1 MFTFLSQNSRVHSH
15 QTQEVQIQSKAR
27 LFNQTGVFIIVFY
40 CSTNFCFNHNVVFVI
55 TFYFCSCLF
64 IALVARNILTLKLL
78 CSFEDVTEF
87 AHHLIRRQK
96 HSTMSLV
103 SSHTSFALQPLPA
116 CFNLQLKTEHIH
128 DFFLCYI
135 FLVTPL
141 SNYCYELLDKCA

>member
-1 MFTFLSQNSRVHSH
+1 MHSH
-15 QTQEVQIQSKAR
+15 QTSEVQIQSKAR

-96 HSTMSLV
+96 YSTIPLNTITEQSTYT
-103 SSHTSFALQPLPA
+103 TSFFVISFWL
-116 CFNLQLKTEHIH
+116 HIST
-128 DFFLCYI
+128 
-135 FLVTPL
+135 VTVMN
-141 SNYCYELLDKCA
+141 S

>member
-1 MFTFLSQNSRVHSH
+1 MKFLSLLLPKYDPRISSNRVFLSNLCFQSYGSLGEQFFTFLSQNSRVLSH
-15 QTQEVQIQSKAR
+15 QTSEVQIQSKAR

-87 AHHLIRRQK
+87 THHLIRRQK
-96 HSTMSLV
+96 HSTTSHVSL
-103 SSHTSFALQPLPA
+103 HTSFAL
-116 CFNLQLKTEHIH
+116 
-128 DFFLCYI
+128 
-135 FLVTPL
+135 
-141 SNYCYELLDKCA
+141 

>member
-1 MFTFLSQNSRVHSH
+1 MHSH
-15 QTQEVQIQSKAR
+15 QTSEVQIQSKAR

-55 TFYFCSCLF
+55 TFNFCSCLF

-96 HSTMSLV
+96 HSTTSLV
-103 SSHTSFALQPLPA
+103 SSFTLLSRSNHFLCAIIY
-116 CFNLQLKTEHIH
+116 NRTEHIH

-135 FLVTPL
+135 FLVTHL
-141 SNYCYELLDKCA
+141 NSYCYELLDKCA